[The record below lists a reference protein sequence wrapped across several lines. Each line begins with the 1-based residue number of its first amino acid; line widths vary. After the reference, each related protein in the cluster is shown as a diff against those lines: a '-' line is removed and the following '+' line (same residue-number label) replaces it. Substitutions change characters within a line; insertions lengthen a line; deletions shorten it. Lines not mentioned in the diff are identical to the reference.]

1 MKYLAVLLLISL
13 FFTENIT
20 GEATCSASAKKCA
33 THTECEA
40 EGITVICTS
49 FDYMAKCKA
58 YLENGNT
65 VTIIA

>member
-33 THTECEA
+33 THTQRGRA
-40 EGITVICTS
+40 PAPPGR
-49 FDYMAKCKA
+49 
-58 YLENGNT
+58 
-65 VTIIA
+65 